1 MPAVVKR
8 NLNITVQTAT
18 AKTNSAEPLVTEITI
33 PVRFVPNVRFLQNHA
48 LTDARLT
55 IHATDAPNAK
65 PIPTATCRQSPVP
78 TAALHTTVVPNVL
91 PAKRIPIAA
100 RRRFLVLTAAPQPTP
115 AASVSHARA
124 IRTATSV
131 PNPAI
136 TVALLTTVVPNVLPA
151 KRIPIA
157 ARRRFLVLT
166 AAPQPTP
173 AASVSHARAIR
184 TATSVPNPAITVA
197 LLTTPATSAFPV
209 NPVRHTQMR
218 QDVLT
223 EVTLV
228 LTDAAVPEPVVRRNR
243 LILAHPFPAGLTHIV
258 PAVPAIVI
266 PVMKAM
272 LTAAAPRRI
281 PVPASAAPRTR
292 AALTDVLLTPV
303 LHPVVRLFVPLVN
316 RHRNRSPVPPPAR
329 VLLQNRV
336 HRLNLSSRPNLL
348 KLNAEKCIRTIM
360 SVSGV
365 AAVVRYVTTDLSVCR
380 LPVMTI
386 FIKKPAAHHGNGK
399 RAYR

>member
-1 MPAVVKR
+1 MVPATENTTPAVVKR

-78 TAALHTTVVPNVL
+78 TAALH
-91 PAKRIPIAA
+91 
-100 RRRFLVLTAAPQPTP
+100 
-115 AASVSHARA
+115 
-124 IRTATSV
+124 
-131 PNPAI
+131 
-136 TVALLTTVVPNVLPA
+136 TTVVPNVLPA

-316 RHRNRSPVPPPAR
+316 RHRNRSLVPPPAR
-329 VLLQNRV
+329 VLLLSQEEDLV
-336 HRLNLSSRPNLL
+336 HLQ
-348 KLNAEKCIRTIM
+348 
-360 SVSGV
+360 SVDT
-365 AAVVRYVTTDLSVCR
+365 R
-380 LPVMTI
+380 I
-386 FIKKPAAHHGNGK
+386 
-399 RAYR
+399 

>member
-65 PIPTATCRQSPVP
+65 PIPTATYRQSPVP
-78 TAALHTTVVPNVL
+78 TAALH
-91 PAKRIPIAA
+91 
-100 RRRFLVLTAAPQPTP
+100 
-115 AASVSHARA
+115 
-124 IRTATSV
+124 
-131 PNPAI
+131 
-136 TVALLTTVVPNVLPA
+136 TTVVPNVLPA

-218 QDVLT
+218 PDVLT

-365 AAVVRYVTTDLSVCR
+365 AAVVRYVTTGLSVCR

-386 FIKKPAAHHGNGK
+386 FIKKPAVHHGNGK

>member
-1 MPAVVKR
+1 
-8 NLNITVQTAT
+8 
-18 AKTNSAEPLVTEITI
+18 
-33 PVRFVPNVRFLQNHA
+33 
-48 LTDARLT
+48 
-55 IHATDAPNAK
+55 
-65 PIPTATCRQSPVP
+65 
-78 TAALHTTVVPNVL
+78 
-91 PAKRIPIAA
+91 
-100 RRRFLVLTAAPQPTP
+100 
-115 AASVSHARA
+115 
-124 IRTATSV
+124 
-131 PNPAI
+131 
-136 TVALLTTVVPNVLPA
+136 
-151 KRIPIA
+151 
-157 ARRRFLVLT
+157 
-166 AAPQPTP
+166 
-173 AASVSHARAIR
+173 
-184 TATSVPNPAITVA
+184 
-197 LLTTPATSAFPV
+197 
-209 NPVRHTQMR
+209 MR
-218 QDVLT
+218 PDVLT

-228 LTDAAVPEPVVRRNR
+228 LTDAAAPEPVVRRNR

-281 PVPASAAPRTR
+281 PVPESAVPRTR
-292 AALTDVLLTPV
+292 AALTDVLLIPV
-303 LHPVVRLFVPLVN
+303 PPPAALKFVLLVI
-316 RHRNRSPVPPPAR
+316 RNRSPVPPPAR

>member
-18 AKTNSAEPLVTEITI
+18 AKTNSAEPLVTKITI

-136 TVALLTTVVPNVLPA
+136 TAV
-151 KRIPIA
+151 
-157 ARRRFLVLT
+157 
-166 AAPQPTP
+166 
-173 AASVSHARAIR
+173 
-184 TATSVPNPAITVA
+184 
-197 LLTTPATSAFPV
+197 LLTTPATSAFPA

-218 QDVLT
+218 PDVLT
-223 EVTLV
+223 EVTLVLTDAAAPELVVLPSRRVHHIQMTQVVLKVRRLV

-348 KLNAEKCIRTIM
+348 KLNGEKCIRTIM

>member
-78 TAALHTTVVPNVL
+78 TAALH
-91 PAKRIPIAA
+91 
-100 RRRFLVLTAAPQPTP
+100 
-115 AASVSHARA
+115 
-124 IRTATSV
+124 
-131 PNPAI
+131 
-136 TVALLTTVVPNVLPA
+136 TTVVPNVLPA

>member
-8 NLNITVQTAT
+8 NFNITVQTAT

-78 TAALHTTVVPNVL
+78 TAALHTTVVP
-91 PAKRIPIAA
+91 
-100 RRRFLVLTAAPQPTP
+100 
-115 AASVSHARA
+115 S
-124 IRTATSV
+124 
-131 PNPAI
+131 
-136 TVALLTTVVPNVLPA
+136 VLPA

-209 NPVRHTQMR
+209 NPVRHIQMR
-218 QDVLT
+218 PDVLT

-281 PVPASAAPRTR
+281 PVRGRPVR
-292 AALTDVLLTPV
+292 AA
-303 LHPVVRLFVPLVN
+303 
-316 RHRNRSPVPPPAR
+316 
-329 VLLQNRV
+329 
-336 HRLNLSSRPNLL
+336 
-348 KLNAEKCIRTIM
+348 
-360 SVSGV
+360 
-365 AAVVRYVTTDLSVCR
+365 
-380 LPVMTI
+380 
-386 FIKKPAAHHGNGK
+386 
-399 RAYR
+399 